1 MRVYLAC
8 RSFGTKNSESLRV
21 QCYIFVSVA
30 WLISVG
36 LLILPAETAQAVETE
51 VLTPELWEKAD
62 RATERAL
69 DWLRHQ
75 QRPDGGFPTLETAQP
90 AVTALVIMAMLSA
103 GHGADSIDN
112 KRIIEDACRFMLS
125 CQKDDGLLARIP
137 PRGECISLNAS
148 HTSNYNHSIAGIC
161 LAELTGSLDPSLD
174 KEIMRSVKR
183 ALDVTLANQKRTLR
197 FPEDRGGWRYAT
209 ENYNVDSDVLVTA
222 WHLMFL
228 RAAKNAGFDVP
239 HEAAEQGHAF
249 VKRCFDPVEG
259 TFRYGLRGH
268 EVRQYSRSITGAGIL
283 SCALAGKH
291 QDPDVRIAGEWLLKY
306 PFPTYR
312 SNDLHRDGPYFYGIF
327 YGAQAA
333 YQLGGESWSKYYPPV
348 VTQLVDNQLPDGSWE
363 IETTREAAVG
373 RVYTTALAVL
383 TLTVANELLPIYQR

>member
-1 MRVYLAC
+1 MKINTFSHIPNF
-8 RSFGTKNSESLRV
+8 SFTAAFCLIAGSLTANSV
-21 QCYIFVSVA
+21 CAI
-30 WLISVG
+30 
-36 LLILPAETAQAVETE
+36 ETD
-51 VLTPELWEKAD
+51 VLTVEQWEKAD
-62 RATERAL
+62 QATERAI
-69 DWLRHQ
+69 DWLRRQ

-90 AVTALVIMAMLSA
+90 AVTALVTMAILSA
-103 GHGADSIDN
+103 GHGAESPDD
-112 KRIIEDACRFMLS
+112 KQIIEDACQFMLS
-125 CQKDDGLLARIP
+125 CQQEDGLLARIP

-161 LAELTGSLDPSLD
+161 LAELTGSMGPILN
-174 KEIMRSVKR
+174 KEIMKSLES
-183 ALDVTLANQKRTLR
+183 ALELTLEKQKRVLR

-239 HEAAEQGHAF
+239 HESAEQGHAF

-268 EVRQYSRSITGAGIL
+268 EARQFSRSITGAGIL

-291 QDPDVRIAGEWLLKY
+291 SDPDVQAAGEWLLQH
-306 PFPTYR
+306 PFPAYR
-312 SNDLHRDGPYFYGIF
+312 SNDFHRDGPYFYGIF
-327 YGAQAA
+327 YGTQAS
-333 YQLGGESWSKYYPPV
+333 YQLGGDAWSKYYPPV
-348 VTQLVDNQLPDGSWE
+348 VKQLVDNQLDDGSWE
-363 IETTREAAVG
+363 VETTREGAVG

-383 TLTVANELLPIYQR
+383 TLNVANELLPIYQR